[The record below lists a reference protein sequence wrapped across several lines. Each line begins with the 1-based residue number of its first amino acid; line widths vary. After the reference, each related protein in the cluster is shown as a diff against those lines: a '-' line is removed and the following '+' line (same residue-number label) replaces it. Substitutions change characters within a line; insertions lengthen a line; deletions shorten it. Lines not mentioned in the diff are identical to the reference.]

1 MLKVASLTKNIVDK
15 LSKNPEALSMGERK
29 LVRDNAIS
37 RAETTM
43 EDGVKVTKMP
53 YMGKV
58 GEVVA
63 KRPKPTY
70 PTDQD
75 AAAALQAYKD
85 SEKIM
90 AREMRL
96 ADRLDQPRQLTGE
109 LSFKKGGKVKK
120 MSSGGSTASKRADG
134 CAQRGKTR
142 GKMC

>member
-1 MLKVASLTKNIVDK
+1 MGMLKVASLTKNIVDK

-109 LSFKKGGKVKK
+109 LSFKKGGKVKA
-120 MSSGGSTASKRADG
+120 SSASKRADG
-134 CAQRGKTR
+134 CAQRGKTK
-142 GKMC
+142 GKIC